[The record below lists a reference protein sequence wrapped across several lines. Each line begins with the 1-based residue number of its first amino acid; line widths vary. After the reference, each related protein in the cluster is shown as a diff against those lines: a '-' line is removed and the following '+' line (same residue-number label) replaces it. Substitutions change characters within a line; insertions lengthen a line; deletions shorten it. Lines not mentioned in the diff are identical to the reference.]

1 MEDNTVKSFSFYKE
15 YYELI
20 TILSK
25 KERAELLLAIAE
37 YMFEGKEPK
46 LNDTQTKIFIN
57 LKRPL
62 LKSCSKSRNGSMS
75 KKIDNEIETKQ
86 NQNEIKIETNE
97 NQNEIKMKSKQ
108 NQNNNEKKSHQDV
121 NVNVVVNNNTLNNKD
136 NSISKEDNTNE
147 DSNRDRVIGKE
158 KEKETSLD
166 SILDFVEKN
175 YGRSLTPYEFE
186 EVNNLVGVHTE
197 PIVLKAYKIA
207 FEQGNNKL
215 SYIKGI
221 LKTWKDCGLDSLEK
235 IEEDLKK
242 GKKSVSER
250 KLDAIFTRARKKM
263 ESEDNDK
270 TTN

>member
-1 MEDNTVKSFSFYKE
+1 MEDNTVKSFSLYKE

-20 TILSK
+20 TILPK

-37 YMFEGKEPK
+37 YMFEGKDPK

-62 LKSCSKSRNGSMS
+62 LKSCSKSRNGSKS

-86 NQNEIKIETNE
+86 NQNEIKIKTNE
-97 NQNEIKMKSKQ
+97 NQNEIKTKSKQ

-186 EVNNLVGVHTE
+186 EVNNLAGVHTE

-235 IEEDLKK
+235 IEKDLKK

>member
-1 MEDNTVKSFSFYKE
+1 MKDNTVQSFSIYKE
-15 YYELI
+15 YYDLI
-20 TILSK
+20 TLVSR
-25 KERAELLLAIAE
+25 KERAELLLAISE
-37 YMFEGKEPK
+37 YMFDGIEPE
-46 LNDTQTKIFIN
+46 LNDNQMKIFNN

-62 LKSCSKSRNGSMS
+62 DKSKNKSKNSA
-75 KKIDNEIETKQ
+75 KQNENKTETKQ
-86 NQNEIKIETNE
+86 NQNK
-97 NQNEIKMKSKQ
+97 NEIKSKLKQ
-108 NQNNNEKKSHQDV
+108 KENDNNNKTKTHQD
-121 NVNVVVNNNTLNNKD
+121 VNVVVNNNTLNNKD

-263 ESEDNDK
+263 EREDNDK
-270 TTN
+270 TTNWTTLKSD

>member
-1 MEDNTVKSFSFYKE
+1 MEGNTVKSFSLYKE

-20 TILSK
+20 TILPK

-37 YMFEGKEPK
+37 YMFEGKDPK

-62 LKSCSKSRNGSMS
+62 LKSCSKSRNGSKS

-86 NQNEIKIETNE
+86 NQNEIKIETN
-97 NQNEIKMKSKQ
+97 K

-136 NSISKEDNTNE
+136 NSISKVDNTNE

-158 KEKETSLD
+158 EEKETSLD

-263 ESEDNDK
+263 ESDDNDK